1 MATPRIDL
9 DWTRMLGFDQANPG
23 PDPLKNSPKIGEK
36 DARGFNSLMAVPV
49 QAKVG
54 DKRQNCR

>member
-1 MATPRIDL
+1 MSDIHIDL

-23 PDPLKNSPKIGEK
+23 PNPLKNSPKIGEK
-36 DARGFNSLMAVPV
+36 DACGFGSPIATPV

-54 DKRQNCR
+54 DKGQIRR

>member
-1 MATPRIDL
+1 MSDIHIDL

-36 DARGFNSLMAVPV
+36 DARGFGSLIATSV

-54 DKRQNCR
+54 DKGQIRR